1 MPVQREMLDALTPE
15 SARVGRRIDHYQL
28 VALIGRGTTGA
39 VYRARDV
46 RLGRTVAIKT
56 ATGTRDGARL
66 TDRVRQRFLREAM
79 ALSKID
85 HRNVVRVLD
94 YGFADD
100 GTPFLVMEHL
110 RGQDLAS
117 VLALADGPLPLAQV
131 ADVGLGVCAAL
142 RACHRV
148 GIVHRE
154 LKPGNV
160 FLAENDTGTEIKVL
174 DFGVCRAASGDDR
187 TRAVPPAATSHH
199 LAPEQIDGKVGP
211 ASDQYALGVLLH
223 LCLTRRLPQHPTLRD
238 GRSAPGDLPAA
249 LWAILARATCVAPAD
264 RYESVYALGRELL
277 PFASERGQVRWQ
289 GYYELAL
296 EGCDGPGDCV
306 GPPAA
311 AQGPRG
317 HGGTTPTSV
326 DVPGG
331 TTRTNASR
339 RAAREPGSREGGR
352 PGVWPWRAASIGC
365 VALAATEIGSAARSP
380 PRAAPPAPARRSVS
394 AEPVPLPQ
402 PPPPARPPPSI
413 TDGGLSAVGPPR
425 QLPPP
430 VAVSLPDPTAPRRL
444 PPRRAPATAP
454 AAAPSAAEIPTIDP
468 AGVGIPTE

>member
-1 MPVQREMLDALTPE
+1 MPPRPETANPLTPD

-110 RGQDLAS
+110 RGQDLAAA
-117 VLALADGPLPLAQV
+117 LALADGPLPISNV
-131 ADVGLGVCAAL
+131 ADIGLGVCAAL

-148 GIVHRE
+148 GIIHRD

-160 FLAENDTGTEIKVL
+160 FLAQTDTGADVKVL
-174 DFGVCRAASGDDR
+174 DFGVCRAASADDR
-187 TRAVPPAATSHH
+187 TRAVPPAAPSHH

-223 LCLTRRLPQHPTLRD
+223 LCLTRRLPEHPTLRD
-238 GRSAPGDLPAA
+238 GRDTPDQLPAG
-249 LWAILARATCVAPAD
+249 LAEVLSRAMRVAPSD
-264 RYESVYALGRELL
+264 RFESVYALGRELL
-277 PFASERGQVRWQ
+277 PFASERGQVLWR
-289 GYYELAL
+289 GYYEPRL
-296 EGCDGPGDCV
+296 EAPQISPASIPG
-306 GPPAA
+306 GR
-311 AQGPRG
+311 RG
-317 HGGTTPTSV
+317 VPTPTSV
-326 DVPGG
+326 DAPAA
-331 TTRTNASR
+331 TTKTNASR
-339 RAAREPGSREGGR
+339 RAAGEPRSRELPR
-352 PGVWPWRAASIGC
+352 PGTWPWRAASIGC
-365 VALAATEIGSAARSP
+365 MALAATEIGSATRSP
-380 PRAAPPAPARRSVS
+380 PRSAPPPLDRRTASGQQTPGPRPDPSPTLPAPRGGGQGGSQGPTPPVAPILVSAPAPA
-394 AEPVPLPQ
+394 
-402 PPPPARPPPSI
+402 
-413 TDGGLSAVGPPR
+413 
-425 QLPPP
+425 P
-430 VAVSLPDPTAPRRL
+430 VASSGHRL
-444 PPRRAPATAP
+444 PPRRAPI
-454 AAAPSAAEIPTIDP
+454 PSPPPPPPELPTIDP